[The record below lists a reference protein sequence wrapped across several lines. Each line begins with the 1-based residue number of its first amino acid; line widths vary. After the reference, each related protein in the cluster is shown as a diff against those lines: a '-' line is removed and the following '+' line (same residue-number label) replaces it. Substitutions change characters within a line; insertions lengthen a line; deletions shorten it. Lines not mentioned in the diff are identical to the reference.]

1 MKNII
6 EELMKKSLSFVNISA
21 RFFHFSMHA
30 ENQIDLWLMNHNFE
44 KDDTYYEMCRDACYM
59 VCIIGMD
66 LLEYMKNDKLSD
78 ARLRALSFDLIM
90 FRVKILTDLI
100 DHDLGHDN
108 CIKYGIN
115 PKLSTLDE
123 DALQEFAKR
132 SEINNDAVRDKIINT
147 LTDNSQYGT
156 FAEIMNA
163 NVEEINQHE
172 FIQTLM
178 NEHEKG

>member
-21 RFFHFSMHA
+21 RFFHFAMHT
-30 ENQIDLWLMNHNFE
+30 ENQIDAWLMNHNFE

-66 LLEYMKNDKLSD
+66 LLEYVKNDKLSD
-78 ARLRALSFDLIM
+78 TRLYDFSFKLII
-90 FRVKILTDLI
+90 FCVKILTDLI
-100 DHDLGHDN
+100 DYDLGRDN

-115 PKLSTLDE
+115 PKLSALDE

-163 NVEEINQHE
+163 NIEEINQHE
-172 FIQTLM
+172 FIQALQ
-178 NEHEKG
+178 NESEQ